1 MRSVA
6 TPVSERRGPAGRQQD
21 VTTLEGAVVSCSRP
35 PRRLPR
41 VPTSSDDTPT
51 EPAWQG
57 PRLIALRGATSVPA
71 NERDAILERTTELL
85 EAIMERNGLGPDD
98 FVSAIFTCT
107 PDLTAEFPAVAARQL
122 GFDQVPLLCAQEID
136 KPGALALA
144 VRVMFHAYVPAG
156 HESRHVYLHEAR
168 ALRADLDA
176 AQ

>member
-1 MRSVA
+1 MRRMSA
-6 TPVSERRGPAGRQQD
+6 SPDA
-21 VTTLEGAVVSCSRP
+21 A
-35 PRRLPR
+35 
-41 VPTSSDDTPT
+41 PT

-57 PRLIALRGATSVPA
+57 PRLVALRGATSVPA
-71 NERDAILERTTELL
+71 NDRDAILERTSEMLA
-85 EAIMERNGLGPDD
+85 EIMERNTLTPADC
-98 FVSAIFTCT
+98 VSAIFTST

-136 KPGALALA
+136 KEGALPLA
-144 VRVMFHAYVPAG
+144 VRILLHAYAPAG

>member
-1 MRSVA
+1 MRRMSA
-6 TPVSERRGPAGRQQD
+6 ASDPA
-21 VTTLEGAVVSCSRP
+21 
-35 PRRLPR
+35 
-41 VPTSSDDTPT
+41 PT

-57 PRLIALRGATSVPA
+57 PRLIALRGATSVAA

-85 EAIMERNGLGPDD
+85 SEIMERNALLPDD
-98 FVSAIFTCT
+98 CVSAIFTCT

-136 KPGALALA
+136 KEGALPLA
-144 VRVMFHAYVPAG
+144 VRILLHAYAPAG

-168 ALRADLDA
+168 ALRTDLDA